1 MAEETRPTSPRFIIG
16 DRITLRRI
24 EREDLPHVRRWLD
37 DPELRRQ
44 IGAQAPLSEVEA
56 EEWFEKVSNDPAR
69 AWYVIV
75 VDKDEVAGG
84 QDERVIGEAG
94 LLRMDPA
101 WRTTDMTVIVGEPD
115 ARGKGYGTEAGRLLL
130 DFAFQYMGFHRVAIG
145 VVGFHEDALRFW
157 ERLGFRREG
166 VQREGY
172 LLDGEFHDFVMM
184 SILED
189 EWRAA
194 LAEGREDANARDG
207 DRRR

>member
-1 MAEETRPTSPRFIIG
+1 MTDAPRPLGPRFIIG
-16 DRITLRRI
+16 NRVTLRRI
-24 EREDLPHVRRWLD
+24 ERDDLPHVRRWLD

-44 IGAQAPLSEVEA
+44 IGARAPMSESEA
-56 EEWFEKVSNDPAR
+56 EEWFERISADPAR

-75 VDKDEVAGG
+75 SDD
-84 QDERVIGEAG
+84 DERVIGEAG

-115 ARGKGYGTEAGRLLL
+115 ARGKGYGTEAGELLL

-145 VVGFHEDALRFW
+145 VVGFHEEALRFW

-184 SILED
+184 SILEGD
-189 EWRAA
+189 WRAA
-194 LAEGREDANARDG
+194 HAPEVVNGS
-207 DRRR
+207 

>member
-1 MAEETRPTSPRFIIG
+1 MTDAPRPPGPRFIIG
-16 DRITLRRI
+16 ERVTLRRV
-24 EREDLPHVRRWLD
+24 ERGDLPHIRRWLD
-37 DPELRRQ
+37 DPELRKQ
-44 IGAQAPLSEVEA
+44 VGAREPLSEDDA
-56 EEWFEKVSNDPAR
+56 EQWFERISNDPHR

-75 VDKDEVAGG
+75 AEEGD
-84 QDERVIGEAG
+84 RVVGEAG
-94 LLRMDPA
+94 LLRMDPT
-101 WRTTDMTVIVGEPD
+101 WRTTDMTVIVGEPG
-115 ARGKGYGTEAGRLLL
+115 ARGKGYGTEAARLLL

-172 LLDGEFHDFVMM
+172 LVDGEFHDFVMM

-194 LAEGREDANARDG
+194 NAKIPGGGRRE
-207 DRRR
+207 